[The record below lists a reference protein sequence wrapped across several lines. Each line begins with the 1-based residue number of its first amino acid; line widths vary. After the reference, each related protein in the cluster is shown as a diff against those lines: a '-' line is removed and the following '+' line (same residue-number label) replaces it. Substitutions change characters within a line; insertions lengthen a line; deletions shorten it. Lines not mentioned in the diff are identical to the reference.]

1 MPAGNKRPCDG
12 NPTVATNIQSTIRLR
27 KSQTVSRLFGA
38 DGLLLFIPEHIE
50 NLNENPENRNE
61 PENFLK
67 YMYHLPEI
75 ESPRVIPASFRYS
88 REVRR
93 PSFTVSCLQFE
104 SWKALGFHSS
114 YYTKFA
120 AISQRIALYF
130 EAFREILQ
138 RCRRGVI
145 HMMAPLLFRQTPL
158 FARLPSTANGSH
170 TTNPAE
176 RRRENLFDA
185 STRRGYNGI
194 AIELRVF
201 ECNSYIGSRLVIDR
215 RLPYFF
221 LQRNAG
227 KGNREPLQRASFQ
240 HKPANQISKTALS
253 RSSQRIREIQGRA
266 AFPSS
271 RCRNPVSSLVL
282 SFQ

>member
-1 MPAGNKRPCDG
+1 M
-12 NPTVATNIQSTIRLR
+12 VATNIQSTIRLR

-138 RCRRGVI
+138 RYKRGR
-145 HMMAPLLFRQTPL
+145 HPHDDALLFSRQARSSHPL
-158 FARLPSTANGSH
+158 FSH
-170 TTNPAE
+170 H
-176 RRRENLFDA
+176 RSA
-185 STRRGYNGI
+185 SI
-194 AIELRVF
+194 
-201 ECNSYIGSRLVIDR
+201 
-215 RLPYFF
+215 P
-221 LQRNAG
+221 
-227 KGNREPLQRASFQ
+227 
-240 HKPANQISKTALS
+240 
-253 RSSQRIREIQGRA
+253 RSSNAKNHATQYRPPHRNTIPSAPSVPQKAPNGYSSHKDVLIHSAPPFA
-266 AFPSS
+266 AG
-271 RCRNPVSSLVL
+271 
-282 SFQ
+282 

>member
-1 MPAGNKRPCDG
+1 MPAGIKHPLWWKPNGRHKHTVNNTFEKISNSKPSVRSRRLTSFHRFGKPKGAANRRAARKAICEKSFDFLNFAAYNKKHRRCLLVTSTPCGG

-75 ESPRVIPASFRYS
+75 ESPRVIPSSFRYS

-114 YYTKFA
+114 CYTKFA

-130 EAFREILQ
+130 EVFREILQ
-138 RCRRGVI
+138 RYKRGR
-145 HMMAPLLFRQTPL
+145 HPHDDALLFSRQARSSHPL
-158 FARLPSTANGSH
+158 FSH
-170 TTNPAE
+170 H
-176 RRRENLFDA
+176 RSA
-185 STRRGYNGI
+185 SI
-194 AIELRVF
+194 
-201 ECNSYIGSRLVIDR
+201 
-215 RLPYFF
+215 P
-221 LQRNAG
+221 
-227 KGNREPLQRASFQ
+227 
-240 HKPANQISKTALS
+240 
-253 RSSQRIREIQGRA
+253 RSSSLKTGRH
-266 AFPSS
+266 
-271 RCRNPVSSLVL
+271 
-282 SFQ
+282 

>member
-1 MPAGNKRPCDG
+1 M
-12 NPTVATNIQSTIRLR
+12 
-27 KSQTVSRLFGA
+27 
-38 DGLLLFIPEHIE
+38 LLFIPEHIE

-104 SWKALGFHSS
+104 SWKALGFHCS

-138 RCRRGVI
+138 RYIRGVI
-145 HMMAPLLFRQTPL
+145 YKMAPLLFRQIPL
-158 FARLPSTANGSH
+158 FPRLPSTARGSH
-170 TTNPAE
+170 TPNPAE

-215 RLPYFF
+215 WLPYFAF
-221 LQRNAG
+221 QRNG
-227 KGNREPLQRASFQ
+227 KRELRTSAKRQ
-240 HKPANQISKTALS
+240 HSNTSKQI
-253 RSSQRIREIQGRA
+253 E
-266 AFPSS
+266 
-271 RCRNPVSSLVL
+271 
-282 SFQ
+282 

>member
-1 MPAGNKRPCDG
+1 M
-12 NPTVATNIQSTIRLR
+12 IL
-27 KSQTVSRLFGA
+27 
-38 DGLLLFIPEHIE
+38 
-50 NLNENPENRNE
+50 
-61 PENFLK
+61 
-67 YMYHLPEI
+67 
-75 ESPRVIPASFRYS
+75 ASFRYS

-93 PSFTVSCLQFE
+93 PSFTVSCLQCE

-114 YYTKFA
+114 CYTKFA

-158 FARLPSTANGSH
+158 FARLPSTAKGSH

-185 STRRGYNGI
+185 AACCGYNGI

-215 RLPYFF
+215 WLPYFVF
-221 LQRNAG
+221 QRNG
-227 KGNREPLQRASFQ
+227 KRELRTSAKRQ
-240 HKPANQISKTALS
+240 HSNTSKQI
-253 RSSQRIREIQGRA
+253 E
-266 AFPSS
+266 
-271 RCRNPVSSLVL
+271 
-282 SFQ
+282 

>member
-1 MPAGNKRPCDG
+1 M
-12 NPTVATNIQSTIRLR
+12 IL
-27 KSQTVSRLFGA
+27 
-38 DGLLLFIPEHIE
+38 
-50 NLNENPENRNE
+50 
-61 PENFLK
+61 
-67 YMYHLPEI
+67 
-75 ESPRVIPASFRYS
+75 ASFRYS

-93 PSFTVSCLQFE
+93 PSFTVSCLQCE
-104 SWKALGFHSS
+104 SWKALGFHSP
-114 YYTKFA
+114 YYTKLVA
-120 AISQRIALYF
+120 TSQRIGLYF
-130 EAFREILQ
+130 EVFREILQ
-138 RCRRGVI
+138 RYIRGVI
-145 HMMAPLLFRQTPL
+145 YKMAPLLFRQIPL
-158 FARLPSTANGSH
+158 FPRTFPSAARGSH
-170 TTNPAE
+170 TPNPAE

-227 KGNREPLQRASFQ
+227 KGNREPLQRASLQ
-240 HKPANQISKTALS
+240 HKPAKQISKTARS

-282 SFQ
+282 LFQ

>member
-1 MPAGNKRPCDG
+1 MPAGNKHPCGG

-138 RCRRGVI
+138 RHKRGR
-145 HMMAPLLFRQTPL
+145 HPHDEALLFSRQ
-158 FARLPSTANGSH
+158 ARSSHRSSLTIGQQASPTLPTQRSTQPRAQAAAPQHH
-170 TTNPAE
+170 TQSVLSA
-176 RRRENLFDA
+176 
-185 STRRGYNGI
+185 
-194 AIELRVF
+194 LRVHRKAPNGYSSHKDVLIHSAPPF
-201 ECNSYIGSRLVIDR
+201 AASEAPWYNTSTG
-215 RLPYFF
+215 
-221 LQRNAG
+221 
-227 KGNREPLQRASFQ
+227 RAS
-240 HKPANQISKTALS
+240 AG
-253 RSSQRIREIQGRA
+253 QGS
-266 AFPSS
+266 P
-271 RCRNPVSSLVL
+271 L
-282 SFQ
+282 